1 MHDDFIYGKGFH
13 WFTGVIED
21 INDPEEMGRYKV
33 RCFGYHTE
41 NKQNISTEDLPWAHV
56 MLPITSASMTGIGQ
70 SATGILQGSWV
81 VGFFRDGTNAQDPL
95 IIGSVPSRAVNVSDP
110 NVGFNDPLGIYPR
123 ESYVSTEVDTPRP
136 ARTQYSTSQPYVS
149 KEDNRQEGIETA
161 VPPRVTSI
169 SPDKDDNYYKRNTW
183 ENHKLEEIINPVYPA
198 NHAIETESG
207 HIIEIDDTPSSERLS
222 NFHTSGTYEEIVANG
237 DKTVTVVGDEFEVTF
252 KSKNM
257 YVKGDVNLTVEGN
270 MRTLVKGKKDAEGNL
285 VPGTGNYHLEVEG
298 DKTEYI
304 KGTRTSHI
312 GQNELIE
319 IDQERNI
326 NVAENF
332 TTRIGGNEIRDVVV
346 DSTTNITGNRNL
358 AIVLDSK
365 TTVNGDA
372 AQTAIG
378 TFTVNSVGNMTL
390 ISNSTFKIDTNADI
404 DIDSKNNIVM
414 SANKTGG
421 KGSIDIDGERIDLN

>member
-123 ESYVSTEVDTPRP
+123 ESYVGTEVDTPRP
-136 ARTQYSTSQPYVS
+136 ARAQYSTSQPYVS
-149 KEDNRQEGIETA
+149 KEDNRQEDIETA

-169 SPDKDDNYYKRNTW
+169 SPDKDDTYYKRSTW
-183 ENHKLEEIINPVYPA
+183 ENLKLEEIINPVYPA
-198 NHAIETESG
+198 NHVIETESG

-237 DKTVTVVGDEFEVTF
+237 DKTITVVGDEFEVIF

-257 YVKGDVNLTVEGN
+257 YVKGNVNLTVNGD
-270 MRTLVKGKKDAEGNL
+270 MKTLVK
-285 VPGTGNYHLEVEG
+285 GNYHLEVEG

-319 IDQERNI
+319 IDQERSI

-346 DSTTNITGNRNL
+346 DSTTNITGNHKL
-358 AIVLDSK
+358 AIILNSD
-365 TTVNGDA
+365 TTVNGSNSS
-372 AQTAIG
+372 TAIG
-378 TFTVNSVGNMTL
+378 NFTMTSGGTL
-390 ISNSTFKIDTNADI
+390 TAVSDSTMKLDTNADI
-404 DIDSKNNIVM
+404 DIDALNNIVITTP
-414 SANKTGG
+414 SNV
-421 KGSIDIDGERIDLN
+421 DVDGARIDLN